1 MKIVALKVIMHKLE
15 IPWRSRNKLAENFI
29 GEMHIIMVTYL
40 KLGMTMQNKILKKP
54 HKTEM

>member
-1 MKIVALKVIMHKLE
+1 MHKLE